1 MNQTVVMRGF
11 WMEFL
16 YIYRAIFAAIATNGI
31 SMPIFSNLIAKIK
44 Q

>member
-1 MNQTVVMRGF
+1 MNQTVLMRGF

-16 YIYRAIFAAIATNGI
+16 YIYRAIFAIIAANGI
-31 SMPIFSNLIAKIK
+31 SMPFLSNFIAKIK